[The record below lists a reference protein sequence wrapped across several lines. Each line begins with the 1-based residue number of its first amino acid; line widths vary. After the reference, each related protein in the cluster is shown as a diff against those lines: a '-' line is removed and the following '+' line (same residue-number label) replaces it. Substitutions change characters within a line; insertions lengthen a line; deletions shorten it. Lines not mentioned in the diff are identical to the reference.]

1 MATEAYADLEKGLQ
15 VVDGIL
21 SFVKEGKGKP
31 SSDERALF
39 AAGGVFLYGVW
50 ENYIEQLAVE
60 LVKTIAEKIDPAK
73 VPESVRKE
81 LERKSTW
88 ELVVSP
94 GWRKLWVEMVKE
106 KAFGKGDG
114 HFGLNTAKAR
124 QVQSLLAM
132 VGIENALEEISK
144 SIVPKDLRSYLEDKN
159 GNSKE
164 VVTFLDELVELRGK
178 IVHTGSVPD
187 ILRKRHVRGW
197 RIFIKRLAKELDD
210 RCVKQRET
218 MLTGK

>member
-1 MATEAYADLEKGLQ
+1 MATRAYADLEKGLK

-21 SFVKEGKGKP
+21 RFVKEGKGKP
-31 SSDERALF
+31 SSGERALF
-39 AAGGVFLYGVW
+39 AAGVVFLYGVW

-60 LVKTIAEKIDPAK
+60 PVKTIAEKIDPAK

-106 KAFGKGDG
+106 KAVGKGDG

-132 VGIENALEEISK
+132 VGIENALEKIDK
-144 SIVPKDLRSYLEDKN
+144 SIVPKALSSYLEDDDK
-159 GNSKE
+159 SEE
-164 VVTFLDELVELRGK
+164 VVTFLDELVELRGE

-187 ILRKRHVRGW
+187 ILRKRHVKGW
-197 RIFIKRLAKELDD
+197 RIFIEKLAKELDD
-210 RCVKQRET
+210 RCIKQRET